1 MTRYITK
8 IAILLILISII
19 VRQGVSIFELVG
31 RQKRVTDQQNEVRRL
46 KNEQSELVRKRQEVD
61 TPEFI
66 EREART
72 KLGMGKPG
80 ETILIMPEKGSIQT
94 SVEMLP
100 DDRLPN
106 WERWLRLFF

>member
-1 MTRYITK
+1 MARYITK

-19 VRQGVSIFELVG
+19 VQQGVSMFELLG
-31 RQKRVTDQQNEVRRL
+31 RQKRITDQKMEVLRLRNERT
-46 KNEQSELVRKRQEVD
+46 ELQRKRQEVD

-80 ETILIMPEKGSIQT
+80 ETVLIMPENGNIQEP
-94 SVEMLP
+94 VERLP
-100 DDRLPN
+100 DDYLPN
-106 WERWLRLFF
+106 WERWVKLFF